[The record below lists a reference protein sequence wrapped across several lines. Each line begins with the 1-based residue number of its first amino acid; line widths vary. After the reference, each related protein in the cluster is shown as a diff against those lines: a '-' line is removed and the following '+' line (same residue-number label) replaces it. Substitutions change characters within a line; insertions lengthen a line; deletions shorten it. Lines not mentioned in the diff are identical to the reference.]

1 MQFVLDNL
9 EGFVSAIAL
18 IVSIIGA
25 GISRNLSKKDMLIE
39 RRVDFNKE
47 IYYTFV
53 DLIFEFLE
61 LCSPEFV
68 DSIYDSVLDEYQFNS
83 EESILTRIDK
93 AYIEVSR
100 RRTRLKLHKIKIET
114 YAIADMDRADCVI
127 SQIDEI
133 NRNYCELLDI
143 YQSELKL
150 AFDSDLETQINNNL
164 LTELTNR
171 YKREYEVLVDWIKK
185 YMKQMKLQL
194 IS

>member
-39 RRVDFNKE
+39 RRVDFNKD

-68 DSIYDSVLDEYQFNS
+68 DSIYDSVLDEYQFDS

-93 AYIEVSR
+93 AYIEISR

-114 YAIADMDRADCVI
+114 YSIADMDRADDAI
-127 SQIDEI
+127 SQIYEI